1 MRRVLLLALAILA
14 LAVAAAAAAIWSNDL
29 ILSIYGYRSPM
40 RGDLPLTE
48 GSSNPLASQ
57 VVLVLVD
64 GLRYDTSLQM
74 PYLHLLRQ
82 QAAHAVL
89 HSSPPSSAQTAWTTI
104 VSGAVPEIN
113 DAPLFDHSTEWIA
126 PIAVDDLFAVA
137 NRSGLTGGIAGSQAW
152 SKLVP
157 SNSLY
162 TQFFAD
168 PTDPASDRRVTE
180 NALVFLNEFKPN
192 FLLVHL
198 VQVDAAGRQHGAAS
212 AEYGQAAVQCDE
224 EIRRLAEQMDLR
236 RSVLLVT
243 SSYGYL
249 DSGGRGGEEAVLL
262 RTPFV
267 MAGRNVLP
275 GDYGEIRAVDLAP
288 TVAALLGT
296 PVPSSAQGR
305 IQTSML
311 TMDAVDR
318 AEKLVLLAT
327 QRVRLGSMYLYS
339 IGQGQLQE
347 TAQGDMLVAVSSLQV
362 KNYESAAELAALS
375 VEQTDREMLQARR
388 ARVWGERTQR
398 GIPLSLLVV
407 ILTWAL
413 WRNRSTRELWSMLAA
428 GMAATLYHVL
438 LVQEGRLYSFSD
450 LPAEGLAATLEPSL
464 QRAILSLG
472 AGAMIVTWRAWREKE
487 RSAFDV
493 LMRAYGY
500 AGLLLALIAVAIGV
514 FAWYNGPRFDWHLPS
529 FAIAY
534 VQFVALIQAM
544 LTAAIAIPM
553 PFAVVALQRILLA
566 ITDRYA

>member
-1 MRRVLLLALAILA
+1 M
-14 LAVAAAAAAIWSNDL
+14 
-29 ILSIYGYRSPM
+29 
-40 RGDLPLTE
+40 
-48 GSSNPLASQ
+48 
-57 VVLVLVD
+57 
-64 GLRYDTSLQM
+64 LRL
-74 PYLHLLRQ
+74 
-82 QAAHAVL
+82 
-89 HSSPPSSAQTAWTTI
+89 SPPSSAQTAWTTI
-104 VSGAVPEIN
+104 VSGAGPEIS
-113 DAPLFDHSTEWIA
+113 DAPLFDHSMEWIA

-137 NRSGLTGGIAGSQAW
+137 DRSGLTGGIAGSQAW
-152 SKLVP
+152 KMLVP
-157 SNSLY
+157 PNSLY

-168 PTDPASDRRVTE
+168 PADPASDRRVID
-180 NALVFLNEFKPN
+180 NALVFLNEFQPN

-198 VQVDAAGRQHGAAS
+198 KQVDATGRQHGAAS
-212 AEYGQAAVQCDE
+212 PEYGQAAVLCDQ

-236 RSVLLVT
+236 SSVLLVA

-249 DSGGRGGEEAVLL
+249 DSGGRGGEETVLH

-311 TMDAVDR
+311 TMDAVDK

-362 KNYESAAELAALS
+362 RNYVSAAELAALA

-398 GIPLSLLVV
+398 GVPLSLLAV
-407 ILTWAL
+407 IMAWAL
-413 WRNRSTRELWSMLAA
+413 WRKRSTRALWSMLAA
-428 GMAATLYHVL
+428 AVAAGLYHVL
-438 LVQEGRLYSFSD
+438 LVQEGSLYSFSD
-450 LPAEGLAATLEPSL
+450 LPANGLAATLEPSL
-464 QRAILSLG
+464 LRAALSLC
-472 AGAMIVTWRAWREKE
+472 AGAVIVTWRAWQEKE
-487 RSAFDV
+487 RSAFDL
-493 LMRAYGY
+493 LMRTYGY
-500 AGLLLALIAVAIGV
+500 AALLMALLAVATGT

-529 FAIAY
+529 FTIAY
-534 VQFVALIQAM
+534 VQFVTLTQAM
-544 LTAAIAIPM
+544 FTAVAAIPM
-553 PFAVVALQRILLA
+553 PIAVVVVQRLLLA
-566 ITDRYA
+566 FTDRYA